1 MRRGRRRYQRR
12 RRLMRQFA
20 ASWVWWGLRARSE
33 FSELAFVLEPDRQSK
48 SFVVRRPC
56 KASSGK
62 VSTGRRRTFG
72 ILSRDGRSHVNDG
85 DARKDPV
92 AFPVCAATLPSTAAS
107 RDCGERNFTPAGWT
121 YPRGWNSTLGRGGRA
136 TDENTARRSM
146 SKDVILIASRVLSP
160 RFEQIGGSIRFLWKV
175 RGHVT

>member
-1 MRRGRRRYQRR
+1 
-12 RRLMRQFA
+12 MRQFA

-85 DARKDPV
+85 DARKGPV

-107 RDCGERNFTPAGWT
+107 
-121 YPRGWNSTLGRGGRA
+121 
-136 TDENTARRSM
+136 
-146 SKDVILIASRVLSP
+146 
-160 RFEQIGGSIRFLWKV
+160 
-175 RGHVT
+175 

>member
-1 MRRGRRRYQRR
+1 M
-12 RRLMRQFA
+12 MRQFA

-56 KASSGK
+56 KASSAK

-85 DARKDPV
+85 DARKGPV

-107 RDCGERNFTPAGWT
+107 CDCGGAEVHT
-121 YPRGWNSTLGRGGRA
+121 
-136 TDENTARRSM
+136 
-146 SKDVILIASRVLSP
+146 SRVDIPARL
-160 RFEQIGGSIRFLWKV
+160 ELHSIREERLEQ
-175 RGHVT
+175 GH